1 MSLVTFFGLAAG
13 FLTTVAFL
21 PQVIQT
27 RQTKKTK
34 DLSLGTFVFQGAAV
48 TLWFC
53 YGLMIGELPLIL
65 WNVIT
70 AILVSIIII
79 FKLKY
84 K

>member
-1 MSLVTFFGLAAG
+1 MNSIAFFGLAAG

-21 PQVIQT
+21 PQVVQT
-27 RQTKKTK
+27 WRTKETK

-48 TLWFC
+48 TLWFF
-53 YGLMIGELPLIL
+53 YGLMIGEFPLIL

-70 AILVSIIII
+70 AILVFIIVA